1 MHFRCHI
8 VNSVVL
14 SSYVPGCLRI
24 PSPVLELTAHLMET
38 RQAVLPSLNN
48 CTDSKLSQNVAI
60 THHTL
65 YLELAFSLT
74 SPSVCFMLT
83 TDIWSSLSSRVFK
96 EKFFTSPLGSF
107 TNINWPCICEFTSVL
122 SIILHVCVL
131 CHYHS
136 FDFYCLL
143 AYLKLEGG
151 MPPTLLFFS
160 QKVFEYS
167 GSSVV
172 PYES

>member
-1 MHFRCHI
+1 MHISTYSDSLILSTSGLTFSLWVWKLSMVLSSYPPNNVYHYSQASKVI
-8 VNSVVL
+8 FVLHVNSVVL

-107 TNINWPCICEFTSVL
+107 TEIQLALI
-122 SIILHVCVL
+122 HVVKKWWN
-131 CHYHS
+131 
-136 FDFYCLL
+136 CLL
-143 AYLKLEGG
+143 FMTE
-151 MPPTLLFFS
+151 
-160 QKVFEYS
+160 
-167 GSSVV
+167 
-172 PYES
+172 